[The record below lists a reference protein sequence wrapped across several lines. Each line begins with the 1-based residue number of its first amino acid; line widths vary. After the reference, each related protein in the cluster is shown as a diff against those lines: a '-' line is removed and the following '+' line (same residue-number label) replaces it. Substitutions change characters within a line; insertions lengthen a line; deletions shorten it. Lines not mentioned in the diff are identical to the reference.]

1 MLACI
6 ETVLAEYDYPE
17 AAYKRCMGIIQYH
30 RAYGSQRLDNACKV
44 ALLAETCSYT
54 RIGNIL
60 KRGLD
65 KEYAGCE
72 LAFTNRNEPHIP
84 LHQNQRG
91 RENYQ

>member
-1 MLACI
+1 MN
-6 ETVLAEYDYPE
+6 YPE

-30 RAYGSQRLDNACKV
+30 RAYGSQRLDNACKR

-60 KRGLD
+60 KNGLD
-65 KEYAGCE
+65 KEYVDYE
-72 LAFTNRNEPHIP
+72 LELDNRYEPHIP

-91 RENYQ
+91 KKNYQ